1 MLRNIY
7 LKGELGDVV
16 GKSHWQLVCN
26 TPAEAIAGIDCQRDG
41 KLLEYLRNSIDNGVN
56 YTLHRGEDLIP
67 ENEAM
72 LSLGKED
79 LIITPVPAGSR
90 KGRSKGRRQAFFGT
104 LIALVGFML
113 GDGGATGETVV
124 GTEATLWTKTF
135 SKLFLTVGVTLA
147 QKGLAEMASKE
158 STTEESAIFN
168 GPATTVKAGAPVPI
182 LYGQLEV
189 GGVVGNFGFT
199 NKVSDQFI
207 INGQSGGGGQ
217 GGVPNDPGEGNKQN

>member
-26 TPAEAIAGIDCQRDG
+26 TPAEAITGIDCQREG
-41 KLLEYLRNSIDNGVN
+41 KLLEYLRNSIYNGVN

-90 KGRSKGRRQAFFGT
+90 KGKKETFLGT
-104 LIALVGFML
+104 LIAVLGFVL
-113 GDGGATGETVV
+113 GDGGATGKTVM

-199 NKVSDQFI
+199 SKTSDQFI
-207 INGQSGGGGQ
+207 INGSSGGGGQ
-217 GGVPNDPGEGNKQN
+217 GTVPTDPGEGDTKRR

>member
-26 TPAEAIAGIDCQRDG
+26 TPAEAIAGIDCQREG
-41 KLLEYLRNSIDNGVN
+41 KLLQYLRNSIDNGVN

-79 LIITPVPAGSR
+79 LIITPVPAGSK
-90 KGRSKGRRQAFFGT
+90 KGRKTAFFGT
-104 LIALVGFML
+104 LLAIMGFMM
-113 GDGGATGETVV
+113 GDGGATGEAAAAASE
-124 GTEATLWTKTF
+124 GINWTQVF
-135 SKLFLTVGVTLA
+135 SKLFITVGVNLA

-199 NKVSDQFI
+199 NKTSDQFV
-207 INGQSGGGGQ
+207 INGTAGGGG
-217 GGVPNDPGEGNKQN
+217 GDTVPNDPGEGENKRN